1 METHLES
8 YGATGHV
15 AVWKFI
21 FISEELRTRNNRTTH
36 KISKNL
42 KIQQQKKRE
51 TKRDGVK
58 NADRHSNNNRLLVAR
73 LLFLVHFSSVGSSS
87 GGGGPGENGNEAQ
100 NHGAYRTDPF
110 FFLNKS
116 IIKGTS

>member
-1 METHLES
+1 MEIHLHFG
-8 YGATGHV
+8 GATDTEQPHDPQNLQ
-15 AVWKFI
+15 
-21 FISEELRTRNNRTTH
+21 E
-36 KISKNL
+36 SKNTTT
-42 KIQQQKKRE
+42 KKRE